1 MSYCKFWI
9 YWVARVDTKFTIW
22 KLYSLTQP
30 RAHPEIF
37 QRRGM
42 RREKKGRGW
51 SEKVLVYS
59 RYIDIC
65 VNIKIKKMYK
75 LYNWFSLVHFPF
87 VCFRLAYF
95 ITFIY
100 IFFYLKGGIPHPPG
114 SANAYTCIS
123 LCICFSLTLSLF
135 PPNSCL

>member
-1 MSYCKFWI
+1 MNLLGGPCRYKI
-9 YWVARVDTKFTIW
+9 YNMKTLQFDTVARPSRNISKTR
-22 KLYSLTQP
+22 YEE
-30 RAHPEIF
+30 R
-37 QRRGM
+37 
-42 RREKKGRGW
+42 KKGEGLKWKSSCLFTLYRHMC
-51 SEKVLVYS
+51 KHK
-59 RYIDIC
+59 
-65 VNIKIKKMYK
+65 NKKMYK
-75 LYNWFSLVHFPF
+75 LYNLFSLVHFPF

-95 ITFIY
+95 ITFLY